1 MTNLND
7 ITKDLLR
14 AVSGYED
21 KEFEGAYNIRQD
33 GECAARKSTENI
45 KITARKDGKAGIE
58 IHIKPGTKGE
68 SVYIPACVSRG
79 NIQDIT
85 YNDFFIGEGADVTI
99 IAGCGVHNESDSE
112 ASHHGIHRFI
122 MEKGSK
128 ANYIEKHIGTGE
140 GMGNRRIDP
149 ITELELKEDSY
160 LFMDTVQLGGVDT
173 TDRKTIAT
181 VAKGAKLVVHERLMT
196 DGEDTAVTDFVVNL
210 KGENSST
217 ELISRSVARGKSKQ
231 KFISRLIGEN
241 VCVGHSECDSLI
253 ADEATVFA
261 EPALEAISPDAEL
274 IHEAAIGKIAG
285 EQLLKLCTLGLTQ
298 EEAERVII
306 DGFLS

>member
-1 MTNLND
+1 MIKLND
-7 ITKDLLR
+7 ITKSLLR

-21 KEFEGAYNIRQD
+21 KEFIGAYNIRQD
-33 GECAARKSTENI
+33 GECAARKSTDNI
-45 KITARKDGKAGIE
+45 KITARKDGKSGIE
-58 IHIKPGTKGE
+58 VHIKPGTKGE

-79 NIQDIT
+79 NVADLT
-85 YNDFFIGEGADVTI
+85 YNDFFIGEDADVTI
-99 IAGCGVHNESDSE
+99 IAGCGVHNDSE
-112 ASHHGIHRFI
+112 SESFHHGIHRFV
-122 MEKGSK
+122 MERGSK
-128 ANYIEKHIGTGE
+128 ASYIEKHLGTGS
-140 GMGNRRIDP
+140 GKGDRRIDP
-149 ITELELKEDSY
+149 ITEIELKENSY

-173 TDRKTIAT
+173 TDRKTVAT
-181 VAKGAKLVVHERLMT
+181 VASGAKLVVHERLMT
-196 DGEDTAVTDFVVNL
+196 DGEDKATTDFVVNL
-210 KGENSST
+210 TGENSSA
-217 ELISRSVARGKSKQ
+217 EVISRSVARGKSKQ

-241 VCVGHSECDSLI
+241 VCMGHSECDSLI
-253 ADEATVFA
+253 ADEAVVFA